1 MQKSRVVVVI
11 KDTGDVAA
19 VVVSVAS
26 AAAARTHARAR
37 KVPLSLFSNEFE
49 KQTRRGHYVGIM
61 CRHVCN

>member
-1 MQKSRVVVVI
+1 MQKSRFVVVI

-19 VVVSVAS
+19 VVVSV
-26 AAAARTHARAR
+26 AARTHARAR

>member
-19 VVVSVAS
+19 VVVSVA
-26 AAAARTHARAR
+26 AAARTHACAR

>member
-19 VVVSVAS
+19 VVVSVA
-26 AAAARTHARAR
+26 AAARTLARAR

-49 KQTRRGHYVGIM
+49 KQTRRGHYV
-61 CRHVCN
+61 

>member
-19 VVVSVAS
+19 VVVSVA
-26 AAAARTHARAR
+26 AARTHACAR

>member
-1 MQKSRVVVVI
+1 MQKSHVVVVI
-11 KDTGDVAA
+11 KDTCDAA
-19 VVVSVAS
+19 VVVFATA

-37 KVPLSLFSNEFE
+37 KVPVSLFSNEFE

>member
-11 KDTGDVAA
+11 KDTGDVAT
-19 VVVSVAS
+19 VVVV
-26 AAAARTHARAR
+26 AAARTHARAR

>member
-1 MQKSRVVVVI
+1 MQKSHVVVVI
-11 KDTGDVAA
+11 KDTCDAA
-19 VVVSVAS
+19 VVVFATAA

-37 KVPLSLFSNEFE
+37 KVPVSLFSNEFE

>member
-19 VVVSVAS
+19 VVVSV
-26 AAAARTHARAR
+26 AAARTHARAR

>member
-19 VVVSVAS
+19 VVVVSVA

-37 KVPLSLFSNEFE
+37 KVSLSLFSNEFE

>member
-19 VVVSVAS
+19 VVVSV